1 MADGRICDGTGFAQ
15 IKPICAAP
23 ACRTEGTIPVPNG
36 GYLGSGYGLGPITQS
51 DLVCWPVRRP
61 IDGRTPAILLVP
73 AGDQVAVPAWRH
85 GRV

>member
-1 MADGRICDGTGFAQ
+1 
-15 IKPICAAP
+15 
-23 ACRTEGTIPVPNG
+23 VPDIHASDHVAEQNG
-36 GYLGSGYGLGPITQS
+36 GYFGSGYGPGPITQS

-73 AGDQVAVPAWRH
+73 AGDQAPVPAWRH

>member
-1 MADGRICDGTGFAQ
+1 MNFQHLDRLHRPRTTCSVRLSLMNIGSLAAAQ
-15 IKPICAAP
+15 I
-23 ACRTEGTIPVPNG
+23 G

-61 IDGRTPAILLVP
+61 IDGRAPAILLVP

-85 GRV
+85 CRV

>member
-1 MADGRICDGTGFAQ
+1 
-15 IKPICAAP
+15 
-23 ACRTEGTIPVPNG
+23 VPDIHASDHVAEQNG

-51 DLVCWPVRRP
+51 DLVGWPVRRP

>member
-1 MADGRICDGTGFAQ
+1 VQ
-15 IKPICAAP
+15 ITLFCVALAMMPGESRAA
-23 ACRTEGTIPVPNG
+23 PNG
-36 GYLGSGYGLGPITQS
+36 GYLRSGYGLGPITQS

-61 IDGRTPAILLVP
+61 IDGPTPAILLVP